1 MRMDRHGQG
10 ILLIALSAVA
20 YSSAGFFTRLIS
32 LDPWTIL
39 FWRGVSG
46 GIFILAVIVLQER
59 GNTVKA
65 IRAIGWPGVVAALC
79 STFATFLFINAL
91 RRTSVADV
99 VIIFAAA
106 PFMTAGLGWLWYR
119 MRESW
124 ATLLASFVAL
134 LGIIVMMGGAVHDGR
149 LFGDLLALGMA
160 LCMSVMMLI
169 VRRHSDTPMVPAA
182 CLSAF
187 LCPLL
192 VWPVAVPLHVD
203 AMNALWLLLFG
214 TMQFGLGLVF
224 LTLGGR
230 LISATEAAL
239 INTLETPLAVVWVWV
254 AFAEVPTL
262 ASAAGGIIVMAA
274 VAGHVW
280 RSSHMRLAYAE

>member
-1 MRMDRHGQG
+1 MDRHAQG
-10 ILLIALSAVA
+10 ILFVAISAVA
-20 YSSAGFFTRLIS
+20 YSSAGFFTRLIP

-39 FWRGVSG
+39 FWRGVSAG
-46 GIFILAVIVLQER
+46 LFILVVIVVQER
-59 GNTVKA
+59 GNTMKA
-65 IRAIGWPGVVAALC
+65 IRAIGWPGIIAALC

-106 PFMTAGLGWLWYR
+106 PFMTAGLGWLWFR
-119 MRESW
+119 IRESW
-124 ATLLASFVAL
+124 ATLTASFVAL
-134 LGIIVMMGGAVHDGR
+134 LGIIVMMGGAAHDGR
-149 LFGDLLALGMA
+149 LFGDLLACGMA

-192 VWPVAVPLHVD
+192 VWPMAAPLQVGGMD
-203 AMNALWLLLFG
+203 ALWLLLFG

-239 INTLETPLAVVWVWV
+239 INTLETPFAVVWVWV
-254 AFAEVPTL
+254 AFSEIPTM
-262 ASAAGGIIVMAA
+262 ASAVGGAIVMVA

-280 RSSHMRLAYAE
+280 RSNQTRLAYAD

>member
-1 MRMDRHGQG
+1 
-10 ILLIALSAVA
+10 
-20 YSSAGFFTRLIS
+20 
-32 LDPWTIL
+32 
-39 FWRGVSG
+39 
-46 GIFILAVIVLQER
+46 
-59 GNTVKA
+59 
-65 IRAIGWPGVVAALC
+65 
-79 STFATFLFINAL
+79 
-91 RRTSVADV
+91 
-99 VIIFAAA
+99 
-106 PFMTAGLGWLWYR
+106 
-119 MRESW
+119 
-124 ATLLASFVAL
+124 
-134 LGIIVMMGGAVHDGR
+134 MMGGAAHDGR
-149 LFGDLLALGMA
+149 LFGDLLACGMA

-192 VWPVAVPLHVD
+192 VWPVAAPLQVGGMD
-203 AMNALWLLLFG
+203 ALWLLLFG

-254 AFAEVPTL
+254 AFSEIPTM
-262 ASAAGGIIVMAA
+262 ASAVGGAIVMVA

-280 RSSHMRLAYAE
+280 RSSQTRLAYAD

>member
-1 MRMDRHGQG
+1 MDRHAQG
-10 ILLIALSAVA
+10 ILFVAISAVA
-20 YSSAGFFTRLIS
+20 YSSAGFFTRLIP

-39 FWRGVSG
+39 YWRGVSAG
-46 GIFILAVIVLQER
+46 LFILVVIVVQER
-59 GNTVKA
+59 GNTMKA
-65 IRAIGWPGVVAALC
+65 IRAIGWPGVIAALC

-106 PFMTAGLGWLWYR
+106 PFMTAGLGWLWFR

-124 ATLLASFVAL
+124 ATLMASFVAL
-134 LGIIVMMGGAVHDGR
+134 LGIIVMMGGAAHDGR
-149 LFGDLLALGMA
+149 LFGDLLACGMA

-169 VRRHSDTPMVPAA
+169 VRRHRDTPMVPAA

-192 VWPVAVPLHVD
+192 VWPVAAPLQVGGMD
-203 AMNALWLLLFG
+203 ALWLLLFG

-254 AFAEVPTL
+254 AFSEIPTM
-262 ASAAGGIIVMAA
+262 ASAVGGAIVMLA
-274 VAGHVW
+274 VAGHIW
-280 RSSHMRLAYAE
+280 RSSQTRLAYAD